1 MVYPAAEIDEWF
13 ETLDGAFEGKL
24 PHDHSLIRT
33 FGGQGW
39 RVRTMGVG
47 LLVLADRDFPYSKP
61 RAFIESYDRKR
72 PQPHIEPIAR
82 LGKLARVCLTTP
94 TTPGDPLLSVQAA
107 VYDARLL
114 LRANEN
120 NEEDE
125 DFGNDFGSYWSHY
138 LPDGAKAARLWGL
151 SLLGSGIGA
160 FAYATDGTY
169 YCFPDKASLRRY
181 SHHLWRGAIRD
192 PHQFPIIE
200 MRTLPR
206 PERFPTDAESLLGFL
221 KRYTKDG
228 LHSIGEL
235 LRARPRCLPV
245 VFSGTGPNGRVAK
258 VAVQLVVRQDA
269 KGRPPV
275 KAHIHSKLGDEDVI
289 RLYDASPL
297 DTRNLDAALTRL
309 PDRDLATTRK
319 KVVVVGCGALGSG
332 IAMMLAKAGVA
343 RFVLIDPEILG
354 WENIRRHELGAEFV
368 GESKA
373 LALKGRIECSIP
385 DVEDIQAIPAS
396 FQQAIEADPG
406 LLLDADLVIAATGDW
421 GCDVFLDR
429 AVSAREAILPTIY
442 TWTEAFALATHAV
455 LISGKGGRF
464 VDGFDISGSFKGKVS
479 DAQREPPPECGN
491 SSSPFGAVEV
501 AQSQALAAKLALE
514 LFGGRHDGADV
525 WRTRTCEQSTL
536 EDADGRWTDN
546 WIMTRGRPSAL
557 GEVFESAWKF

>member
-1 MVYPAAEIDEWF
+1 MVYAAAEIDEWF

-24 PHDHSLIRT
+24 PDDHSLIRT

-47 LLVLADRDFPYSKP
+47 LLVLADKDFPYSKP
-61 RAFIESYDRKR
+61 RAFIESYDRKH
-72 PQPHIEPIAR
+72 PQPHIEPIAK
-82 LGKLARVCLTTP
+82 LGELARVCLTTP
-94 TTPGDPLLSVQAA
+94 TTPHDPLLSVQSALH
-107 VYDARLL
+107 DARLL

-120 NEEDE
+120 GEEDE

-151 SLLGSGIGA
+151 SLLKSGIGA
-160 FAYATDGTY
+160 FAHVPDETY
-169 YCFPDKASLRRY
+169 YCFPDKESLRRY
-181 SHHLWRGAIRD
+181 SRHLWRGFIRD

-200 MRTLPR
+200 MRRLPR
-206 PERFPTDAESLLGFL
+206 PERFPTDTESLLGFL
-221 KRYTKDG
+221 KRYTVDG
-228 LHSIGEL
+228 MHAIGEL
-235 LRARPRCLPV
+235 LRARPRHLPV
-245 VFSGTGPNGRVAK
+245 VFSGTGPNGRIFQVAL
-258 VAVQLVVRQDA
+258 QLAVRQDA

-275 KAHIHSKLGDEDVI
+275 KAHIHSKLSDEDVI

-354 WENIRRHELGAEFV
+354 WENIRRHELGAECV
-368 GESKA
+368 GEPKA
-373 LALKGRIECSIP
+373 LALKGRLERAIP
-385 DVEDIQAIPAS
+385 DIEEVTAIPTS
-396 FQQAIEADPG
+396 FQQAIEANPD
-406 LLLDADLVIAATGDW
+406 LLEDADLVIAATGDW
-421 GCDVFLDR
+421 GCDVLLDR
-429 AVSAREAILPTIY
+429 AASAREVPLPTIY

-455 LISGKGGRF
+455 LISGKGGQF
-464 VDGFDISGSFKGKVS
+464 VDGFDISGSFKGKTS
-479 DAQREPPPECGN
+479 DAQREAPPECGN
-491 SSSPFGAVEV
+491 TSSPFGAVEV

-514 LFGGRHDGADV
+514 LIGGRHDGADV

-546 WIMTRGRPSAL
+546 WIETRGRPSAL
-557 GEVFESAWKF
+557 GEVFESTWKF